1 MSGASYKVSEAR
13 AQFSELL
20 ERAREGE
27 EILITKGK
35 QPQARLVPPQEA
47 ARREAAPLKHLNLP
61 EELFD
66 GEDQEQAAVDAGDYT
81 DDVGIWIGKPRR
93 E

>member
-13 AQFSELL
+13 AHFSELL

-35 QPQARLVPPQEA
+35 EPQARLMPPEA
-47 ARREAAPLKHLNLP
+47 SARREAAPLKHLNLP
-61 EELFD
+61 EDLFD
-66 GEDQEQAAVDAGDYT
+66 DEDPEQAAIDAGDYT
-81 DDVGIWIGKPRR
+81 DDVGIWAGKPQT